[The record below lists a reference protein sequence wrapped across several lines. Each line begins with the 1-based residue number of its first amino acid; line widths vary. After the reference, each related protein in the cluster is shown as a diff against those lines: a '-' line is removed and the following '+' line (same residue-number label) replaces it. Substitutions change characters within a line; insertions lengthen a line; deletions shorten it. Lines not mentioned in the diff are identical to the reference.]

1 MQEETVEQA
10 LKRFISAK
18 IGATPVGDDGK
29 TPYHR
34 RPPVADRHANRRAF
48 FSYGFAPYAMAR
60 RRTDPQQRSRIAF
73 VLGVRST
80 LN

>member
-34 RPPVADRHANRRAF
+34 RPPLADRHANRRAF
-48 FSYGFAPYAMAR
+48 FSYGFARYGTPSHRPAASAAELPLY
-60 RRTDPQQRSRIAF
+60 
-73 VLGVRST
+73 
-80 LN
+80 